1 MSPHQDCT
9 QDFCSVW
16 GSMSFSSFANYTE
29 ILEDGGHVGEGG
41 GGGVKWES
49 EREMGA
55 DVKGVC
61 KKREKKGG
69 VRWKGKKEGWVKGKK
84 REGEMWKGNLKTG
97 GGG

>member
-16 GSMSFSSFANYTE
+16 WSMSFSSFANYTE

-41 GGGVKWES
+41 GGEMRKWEGNGGWC
-49 EREMGA
+49 ER
-55 DVKGVC
+55 GVW
-61 KKREKKGG
+61 KKEKKGG